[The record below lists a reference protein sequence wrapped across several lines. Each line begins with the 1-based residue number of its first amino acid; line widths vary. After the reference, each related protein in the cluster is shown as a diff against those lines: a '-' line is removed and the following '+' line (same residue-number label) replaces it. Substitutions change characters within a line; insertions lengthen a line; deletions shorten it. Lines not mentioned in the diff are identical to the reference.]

1 MWYKR
6 HKDYNSRYFI
16 FFIWYVFVIEIG
28 ASYPLYLREFT
39 IFKPIKTIIE
49 GTALETNPWW
59 YNVFWTLGSVLFIC
73 FYIHRILITDPFKRI
88 VAWISF
94 GYLLFYLI
102 YNLIHSENFFNGNDM
117 GSFII
122 GGAVVVISIS
132 LYFIELLAVDRV
144 MDFKSSFNLIVL
156 GALFIWW
163 LVIAPTLFYEEY
175 FNVVDLGF
183 LNLRKQILFSC
194 NVLMYGMFS
203 FALAYCKP
211 QNH

>member
-1 MWYKR
+1 MLSTNLCQNCTQFVCCIVFRHSCYSDIGWY
-6 HKDYNSRYFI
+6 H
-16 FFIWYVFVIEIG
+16 
-28 ASYPLYLREFT
+28 L
-39 IFKPIKTIIE
+39 
-49 GTALETNPWW
+49 
-59 YNVFWTLGSVLFIC
+59 YNVILGGISYCLELVLSVLFIC
-73 FYIHRILITDPFKRI
+73 FYIHRILISDPFKRI

-102 YNLIHSENFFNGNDM
+102 YSLTHSENFFNGNDM

-132 LYFIELLAVDRV
+132 LYFIELLTVDRV